1 MARELPRTIR
11 SLSAEMQRGID
22 ASEYEIIVID
32 NGSTQ
37 PFDEAALTQLAPN
50 LATRR
55 MADPTCSPVPAINL
69 GLRAARGDLV
79 GVWIDGARMASPGL
93 LARACQAAR
102 LHERPIIGTV
112 AFHLGPEVQM
122 ESVKHGYNQ
131 RTEDEL
137 LAQSGWEDDGYR
149 LFDISTFAGS
159 SAGGWFEVP
168 AESNA
173 VFLRRD
179 HWLELGGFEDRFATP
194 GGGYANLDMWRRVC
208 ADPTGELIMLL
219 GEATFHQVHG
229 GIATNSLDPPPLQL
243 FQEEYLRIRGVPY
256 EAPTRR
262 PIYFGI
268 LPRQVIQSLK
278 SSVGH
283 L

>member
-11 SLSAEMQRGID
+11 SLSAAMQRGID
-22 ASEYEIIVID
+22 ASEYEIVVID

-37 PFDEAALTQLAPN
+37 PFDEAALARLASN
-50 LATRR
+50 VVTRR
-55 MADPTCSPVPAINL
+55 MGDPTCSPVPAINL
-69 GLRAARGDLV
+69 GLQMARGDLV

-93 LARACQAAR
+93 LARARQASR
-102 LHERPIIGTV
+102 LHERPVIGTI
-112 AFHLGPEVQM
+112 AFHLGPDVQM
-122 ESVKHGYNQ
+122 ESVKHGYDQ
-131 RTEDEL
+131 GVEDDL
-137 LAQSGWEDDGYR
+137 LARSGWEDDGYR
-149 LFDISTFAGS
+149 LFDISALAGS
-159 SAGGWFEVP
+159 SAGGWFKVP

-173 VFLRRD
+173 VFLRRE
-179 HWLELGGFEDRFATP
+179 HWLELGGFDERFVTP

-229 GIATNSLDPPPLQL
+229 GIATNSPDPPQQL
-243 FQEEYLRIRGVPY
+243 FQEEYLRIRGAPY
-256 EAPTRR
+256 ETPTRR
-262 PIYFGI
+262 PIYFGG
-268 LPRQVIQSLK
+268 LPPQAIQSLK